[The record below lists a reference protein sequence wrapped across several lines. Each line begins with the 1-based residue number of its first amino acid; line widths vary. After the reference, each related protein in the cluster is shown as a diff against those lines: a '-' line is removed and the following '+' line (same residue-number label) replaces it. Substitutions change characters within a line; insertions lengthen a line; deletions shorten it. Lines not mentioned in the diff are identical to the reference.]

1 MDATLYEWRPFFFS
15 EEGKERPME
24 TKKQY
29 AAKEGSTVKLKAPN
43 LYNVIMLNDDF
54 TPMDFV
60 VEMLKTY
67 FDKSETEA
75 TDLMLQVHR
84 GKKAI
89 IAKYVYDVAAT
100 KSYKVIQEARAK
112 GYPFR
117 VEVEKE

>member
-1 MDATLYEWRPFFFS
+1 
-15 EEGKERPME
+15 ME
-24 TKKQY
+24 TKRQY
-29 AAKEGSTVKLKAPN
+29 APKVGGNVKLKEPN
-43 LYNVIMLNDDF
+43 LYNVVMLNDDF

-67 FDKSETEA
+67 FDKSEAEA
-75 TDLMLQVHR
+75 TELMLQVHR

-89 IAKYVYDVAAT
+89 IAKYVYDVAIT
-100 KSYKVIQEARAK
+100 KSFKVVQEARAK